1 MSLIKNWYGRLGNN
15 IQQVSNAIYYCNENQ
30 IDFHFIQHPLINNF
44 SIDNGQK
51 NNFSSRFFYFKG
63 DNKDFKCNY
72 KKLNNTRREICLKY
86 ISHNLNI
93 GKVKKLP
100 DSVLVI
106 HIRGG
111 DIFIRNPHSSYVQ
124 NPLCYYEKIISLYEK
139 TIIVT
144 QDYKNPVINHLKNKK
159 NVEIQISSIK
169 KDFATL
175 MSAQNLASS
184 GVGTFSIAAALC
196 SSNIKNFY
204 CTNLYKDHHLNPEML
219 YDNDINVMMTTI
231 NKDKYISE
239 DMWKNTED
247 QNKLMIY
254 YKMKDIT

>member
-1 MSLIKNWYGRLGNN
+1 MSVIRSWYGRLGNN
-15 IQQVSNAIYYCNENQ
+15 IQQVSNAIYYCNKNH
-30 IDFHFIQHPLINNF
+30 IDFYFVYHPLINNF
-44 SIDNGQK
+44 FINNGQR

-63 DNKDFKCNY
+63 DKKDFECNY
-72 KKLNNTRREICLKY
+72 KKLNNCRREICLKY

-93 GKVKKLP
+93 DKVKKLP
-100 DSVLVI
+100 ESTLVI

-111 DIFIRNPHSSYVQ
+111 DIFIENPHSAYIQ

-139 TIIVT
+139 VIIVT
-144 QDYKNPVINHLKNKK
+144 QDYRNPVIDYLKDKS
-159 NVEIQISSIK
+159 NVEIQISDIK

-204 CTNLYKDHHLNPEML
+204 CTNLYEDHHLNPEML
-219 YDNDINVMMTTI
+219 LNTDINVNITDI
-231 NKDKYISE
+231 DYNKYILKNN
-239 DMWKNTED
+239 WKNTSE
-247 QNKLMIY
+247 QRKLMIN
-254 YKMKDIT
+254 YKLKN